1 MLSVYVVCWIF
12 LQSFQTSFCMQANSV
27 DPDQTAPKGAVWSGS
42 TLLAE
47 KTFKFTSRWQGRLT
61 IVVFGSLRVKIK
73 TEHHDKQVCFY
84 FIRQVHDI
92 FLIFPRKWAL
102 TVHTDCL
109 LWRWFAWIVKANF
122 LGKIK
127 KNSDVICWKFYPA
140 YLESKLDLSYFPEK
154 ISVGISCGLPARQKI
169 HMKYQVLSSLKNNK
183 KEIKM
188 LSATILL
195 SA

>member
-1 MLSVYVVCWIF
+1 MGLDSSHRLSTKEKICMNC
-12 LQSFQTSFCMQANSV
+12 QSQF
-27 DPDQTAPKGAVWSGS
+27 
-42 TLLAE
+42 
-47 KTFKFTSRWQGRLT
+47 SR
-61 IVVFGSLRVKIK
+61 KNK
-73 TEHHDKQVCFY
+73 
-84 FIRQVHDI
+84 
-92 FLIFPRKWAL
+92 
-102 TVHTDCL
+102 
-109 LWRWFAWIVKANF
+109 
-122 LGKIK
+122 K